1 MNGNVQDNK
10 YYPMVMSSA
19 TSGKVRVEVP
29 SGNTQVL
36 LVVSAVPEY
45 FKSHQTYGYQVRI
58 S

>member
-19 TSGKVRVEVP
+19 TSGKVSVEIP
-29 SGNTQVL
+29 DGNTQVL

-45 FKSHQTYGYQVRI
+45 FKSH
-58 S
+58 

>member
-1 MNGNVQDNK
+1 MNGNVGDNK

-29 SGNTQVL
+29 AGNTQVL

>member
-19 TSGKVRVEVP
+19 TSGKVKVEVP
-29 SGNTQVL
+29 SGNNQVL

>member
-29 SGNTQVL
+29 ASDTQVL
-36 LVVSAVPEY
+36 LVVSAVPEC
-45 FKSHQTYGYQVRI
+45 FKSHQPYGYQVRI